1 MTGDIDLDFSGSPT
15 TWRFLQDDSF
25 VRGLMGPVGSGMAT
39 KLALNQLIASLT
51 HAFSLSL
58 HLVQRQGVAVETFMQ
73 LLRGSARLQF
83 EDEAEPRDL
92 CVGDSLMLA
101 PHRRHRLLA
110 TDPDPGT
117 LWLALFWWDDG

>member
-1 MTGDIDLDFSGSPT
+1 VTGDIDLDFSGSPT